1 MRIVAAQ
8 YRQSDRMISSYPLGR
23 ISEECDRATRLCICF
38 YPKSSHAFP
47 ILSLRKDS
55 NSPRILARS
64 HSHAKS
70 KQLSRP
76 CGFTGE
82 SSARVYQQ
90 AGNWFLSI
98 TDAEN
103 YRTHPHLIHMQMALS
118 QLNAT
123 LVCSPSPPMT
133 NYDDK
138 LGIASGRVIAY
149 VQRSLVA

>member
-1 MRIVAAQ
+1 VHLFLSKIKPCIP
-8 YRQSDRMISSYPLGR
+8 DTEPSS
-23 ISEECDRATRLCICF
+23 
-38 YPKSSHAFP
+38 
-47 ILSLRKDS
+47 S
-55 NSPRILARS
+55 NSPIILARS

-76 CGFTGE
+76 CGLTGE
-82 SSARVYQQ
+82 PSARVYQQ
-90 AGNWFLSI
+90 AGDWFLSV

-103 YRTHPHLIHMQMALS
+103 HRTHPHLIHMQMALS

-123 LVCSPSPPMT
+123 LVCSPSPPMI

-149 VQRSLVA
+149 VQRFLVAQKPRAISTRTYFARVLFVRGSARSA